1 MSADHETDSAIE
13 NIKSWEV
20 EWSSS
25 IEEFDDYSKALD
37 LFNLKSNQ
45 GEDTILYEIQKSKL
59 DGSIVKR
66 IPILNTKQSKKRKE
80 ELEKQSQ
87 KQILPQKKQQAAIQ
101 SKNKIGDIK
110 YRIIILAIIVIA
122 FLILLY
128 ILSQLVTSSNVLDS
142 HFLLSSLINNN
153 NNMDFSLL
161 SFYSFYSF
169 NSFSLYPTTINMNNI
184 DNIYMSIFIQII

>member
-25 IEEFDDYSKALD
+25 VEEFDDYSKALD

-45 GEDTILYEIQKSKL
+45 GEDTILYEIQKSKS

-110 YRIIILAIIVIA
+110 YRIIILAIIVIS

-153 NNMDFSLL
+153 DNMDFSLL
-161 SFYSFYSF
+161 SFYSFY
-169 NSFSLYPTTINMNNI
+169 SFSLYPTTINMNNI
-184 DNIYMSIFIQII
+184 DNIYMSIFI

>member
-1 MSADHETDSAIE
+1 MSANHETDSTVE

-25 IEEFDDYSKALD
+25 VEEFDDYSKALD
-37 LFNLKSNQ
+37 LFNVKSNQ

-80 ELEKQSQ
+80 ELEKKSQ
-87 KQILPQKKQQAAIQ
+87 NPIHQQKKQQAPIQ
-101 SKNKIGDIK
+101 NKNKIGDIK
-110 YRIIILAIIVIA
+110 YRIIILVIIVIA

-128 ILSQLVTSSNVLDS
+128 VLSQLVTSSNTLDS
-142 HFLLSSLINNN
+142 HFSLDYFIN
-153 NNMDFSLL
+153 NNMDFDLFSNLSILL
-161 SFYSFYSF
+161 T
-169 NSFSLYPTTINMNNI
+169 NL
-184 DNIYMSIFIQII
+184 

>member
-1 MSADHETDSAIE
+1 MSANHETDSTVE

-25 IEEFDDYSKALD
+25 VEEFDDYSKALD

-80 ELEKQSQ
+80 ELEKKNQNLIPQ
-87 KQILPQKKQQAAIQ
+87 QKKQHAPIQ
-101 SKNKIGDIK
+101 NKNKIGDIK
-110 YRIIILAIIVIA
+110 YRIIILVIIVIA
-122 FLILLY
+122 FIILLY
-128 ILSQLVTSSNVLDS
+128 VLSQLVTSSNTLDS
-142 HFLLSSLINNN
+142 HFLLDYFINNSIDFHLLSYLSVLLIN
-153 NNMDFSLL
+153 
-161 SFYSFYSF
+161 
-169 NSFSLYPTTINMNNI
+169 I
-184 DNIYMSIFIQII
+184 

>member
-1 MSADHETDSAIE
+1 MSANHETDSTVE

-25 IEEFDDYSKALD
+25 VEEFDDYSKALD
-37 LFNLKSNQ
+37 LFNVKSNQ

-80 ELEKQSQ
+80 ELEKKSQ
-87 KQILPQKKQQAAIQ
+87 NPIHQQKKQQAPIQ
-101 SKNKIGDIK
+101 NKNKIGDIK
-110 YRIIILAIIVIA
+110 YRIIILVIIVIA

-128 ILSQLVTSSNVLDS
+128 VLSQLVTSSNTLDS
-142 HFLLSSLINNN
+142 HFLLDYFIN
-153 NNMDFSLL
+153 NNMDFNLFSYLYILL
-161 SFYSFYSF
+161 
-169 NSFSLYPTTINMNNI
+169 TNI
-184 DNIYMSIFIQII
+184 

>member
-1 MSADHETDSAIE
+1 MSANHETDSTVE

-25 IEEFDDYSKALD
+25 VEEFDDYSKALD
-37 LFNLKSNQ
+37 LFNVKSNQ

-80 ELEKQSQ
+80 ELEKKSQ
-87 KQILPQKKQQAAIQ
+87 NPIHQQKKQQAPIQ
-101 SKNKIGDIK
+101 NKNKIGDIK
-110 YRIIILAIIVIA
+110 YRIIILVIIVIA

-128 ILSQLVTSSNVLDS
+128 VLSQLVTSSNTLDS
-142 HFLLSSLINNN
+142 HFLLDYFIN
-153 NNMDFSLL
+153 NNMDFDLFSYLSILL
-161 SFYSFYSF
+161 
-169 NSFSLYPTTINMNNI
+169 TNI
-184 DNIYMSIFIQII
+184 